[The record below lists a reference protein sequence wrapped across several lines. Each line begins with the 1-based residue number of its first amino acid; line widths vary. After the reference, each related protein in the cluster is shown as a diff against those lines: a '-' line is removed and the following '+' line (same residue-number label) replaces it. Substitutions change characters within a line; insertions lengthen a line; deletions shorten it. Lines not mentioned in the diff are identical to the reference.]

1 MALQLKEK
9 GVSVRDRVWK
19 TTECSPARRLDYPRK
34 FNADQF
40 ADHKVRGGAALGN
53 VRGKFGDG
61 ENNCGDEKNYSA
73 SNAPLRDDTEMK
85 NIERLFKLLVPHRT
99 AIIFGSLFLTFAAMT
114 NLAVPLYIKKLV
126 DVVMIEK
133 DIALMNNF
141 TFSIAG
147 LFLLQ
152 LIFSTAHN
160 YLFDLT
166 EKRVVTDFRIK
177 LFRHLHTLSLS
188 FFAQRRTG
196 EIVSRMTNDITTIEN
211 IVTDL
216 PATLLQQ
223 SIRLLGG
230 VIIITYMNW
239 KLTGLILVLAP
250 ILALFARTFGRK
262 LKKLSTEVQ
271 DKLAI
276 STTILEENISCVQ
289 VVKSFVREKLENAR
303 FGAALE
309 DSFQSAKKR
318 VIISSFFGPSIGFIA
333 FSASLILL
341 WYGGREVILG
351 AISPGELIAFILY
364 ATIIAGPM
372 GSFAR
377 LYARI
382 QEGIGASKRV
392 FEILDTKGE
401 VRDIAGA
408 KPIPELV
415 GKVEFDDVR
424 FHYREDQ
431 EVIKGICFTVE
442 PGQTV
447 ALVGP
452 SGAGKSTI
460 VQLLHRFYDPVAG
473 EIRVDGIPLKT
484 VSLAS
489 YWQQVGIVPQETILF
504 GGTILENIEYAKPG
518 VEKEELMQASQ
529 AANAHDFIM
538 ECPDGYETVVG
549 EKGIRLSAGQRQRIA
564 IARAILKNPR
574 ILILDEATSALDNES
589 ELLIQ
594 EALERL
600 MDGRTSIIIAH
611 RLSTIHN
618 ADRII
623 VMDRGE
629 IAESGS
635 HAQLMERKG
644 LYHKLYTLKSLQMVE
659 EIQGGGD

>member
-1 MALQLKEK
+1 MATPVYDTVLQFQCKNIT
-9 GVSVRDRVWK
+9 RM
-19 TTECSPARRLDYPRK
+19 
-34 FNADQF
+34 
-40 ADHKVRGGAALGN
+40 
-53 VRGKFGDG
+53 
-61 ENNCGDEKNYSA
+61 KNYKRLLILLAPYKSA
-73 SNAPLRDDTEMK
+73 LIVGAVC
-85 NIERLFKLLVPHRT
+85 LVI
-99 AIIFGSLFLTFAAMT
+99 ASLT

-126 DVVMIEK
+126 DVVMVEK
-133 DIALMNNF
+133 NMALMN
-141 TFSIAG
+141 TLTLSIAG

-152 LIFSTAHN
+152 LVFTTAHN

-166 EKRVVTDFRIK
+166 EKRAITDFRIK
-177 LFRHLHTLSLS
+177 LFKHLHTLSLS
-188 FFAQRRTG
+188 FFVKRRTG

-223 SIRLLGG
+223 SIRLFGG
-230 VIIITYMNW
+230 IIIITYMNW

-250 ILALFARTFGRK
+250 VLVVFARTFGRR
-262 LKKLSTEVQ
+262 LKKLSTEIQ
-271 DKLAI
+271 DKLAV
-276 STTILEENISCVQ
+276 STTILEENISCIQ
-289 VVKSFVREKLENAR
+289 VVKSFVREKLENQR
-303 FGAALE
+303 FSEALE
-309 DSFQSAKKR
+309 DSYQSAKKR

-333 FSASLILL
+333 FSTSLILL

-377 LYARI
+377 LYARV

-392 FEILDTKGE
+392 FEILDMKGE
-401 VRDIAGA
+401 VRDIPGA
-408 KPIPELV
+408 KPIPELT
-415 GKVEFDDVR
+415 GKVEFDNVH

-431 EVIKGICFTVE
+431 EIIKGISFSVE

-452 SGAGKSTI
+452 SGAGKSTL
-460 VQLLHRFYDPVAG
+460 VQLLHRFYDPVSG
-473 EIRVDGIPLKT
+473 EIRIDGIPLESVQLT
-484 VSLAS
+484 S
-489 YWQQVGIVPQETILF
+489 YWRQIGIVPQETILF
-504 GGTILENIEYAKPG
+504 GGTILENIEYAKLG
-518 VEKEELMQASQ
+518 VTKEDLIKAAK
-529 AANAHDFIM
+529 AANAHNFIM

-564 IARAILKNPR
+564 IARAILKNPH

-594 EALERL
+594 DALERL
-600 MDGRTSIIIAH
+600 MEGRTSFIIAH

-623 VMDRGE
+623 VMDQGQLV
-629 IAESGS
+629 ESGT
-635 HAQLMERKG
+635 HAQLMEKEG
-644 LYHKLYTLKSLQMVE
+644 LYHKLYTLKSLQMIE
-659 EIQGGGD
+659 ETEV

>member
-1 MALQLKEK
+1 M
-9 GVSVRDRVWK
+9 
-19 TTECSPARRLDYPRK
+19 
-34 FNADQF
+34 
-40 ADHKVRGGAALGN
+40 
-53 VRGKFGDG
+53 
-61 ENNCGDEKNYSA
+61 KNYKRLLILLTPYRNALIVGAICLVIA
-73 SNAPLRDDTEMK
+73 SL
-85 NIERLFKLLVPHRT
+85 
-99 AIIFGSLFLTFAAMT
+99 T

-126 DVVMIEK
+126 DVVMVEK
-133 DIALMNNF
+133 NMALMN
-141 TFSIAG
+141 TLTLSIAG
-147 LFLLQ
+147 LFLIQ
-152 LIFSTAHN
+152 LVFTTAHN

-166 EKRVVTDFRIK
+166 EKRAITDFRIK

-188 FFAQRRTG
+188 FFVKRRTG

-223 SIRLLGG
+223 SIRLFGG
-230 VIIITYMNW
+230 IIIITFMNW

-250 ILALFARTFGRK
+250 ILVVFARTFGRR
-262 LKKLSTEVQ
+262 LKKLSTEIQ
-271 DKLAI
+271 DKLAV
-276 STTILEENISCVQ
+276 STTILEENISCIQ
-289 VVKSFVREKLENAR
+289 VVKSFVREKLENER
-303 FGAALE
+303 FSDALE
-309 DSFQSAKKR
+309 DSYQSAKKR

-333 FSASLILL
+333 FSTSLILL

-377 LYARI
+377 LYARV

-392 FEILDTKGE
+392 FEILDLEGE
-401 VRDIAGA
+401 VRDIPGA
-408 KPIPELV
+408 KPIPELT
-415 GKVEFDDVR
+415 GKVEFDNVH

-431 EVIKGICFTVE
+431 EIIKGLSFAIE

-452 SGAGKSTI
+452 SGAGKSTL
-460 VQLLHRFYDPVAG
+460 VQLLHRFYDPVTG
-473 EIRVDGIPLKT
+473 QIRIDGIPLES
-484 VSLAS
+484 VQLAS
-489 YWQQVGIVPQETILF
+489 YWRQIGIVPQETILF

-518 VEKEELMQASQ
+518 VTKEELIQAAK
-529 AANAHDFIM
+529 AANAHNFIM

-564 IARAILKNPR
+564 IARAILKNPH

-594 EALERL
+594 DALERL
-600 MDGRTSIIIAH
+600 MVGRTSFIIAH

-623 VMDRGE
+623 VMDRGQ
-629 IAESGS
+629 IVESGS
-635 HAQLMERKG
+635 HAQLMQKEG
-644 LYHKLYTLKSLQMVE
+644 LYHKLYTLKSLQIIE
-659 EIQGGGD
+659 ETKVSSD

>member
-1 MALQLKEK
+1 M
-9 GVSVRDRVWK
+9 
-19 TTECSPARRLDYPRK
+19 
-34 FNADQF
+34 
-40 ADHKVRGGAALGN
+40 
-53 VRGKFGDG
+53 
-61 ENNCGDEKNYSA
+61 KNYKRLLILLSPYKKALTIGALCLIVA
-73 SNAPLRDDTEMK
+73 SL
-85 NIERLFKLLVPHRT
+85 
-99 AIIFGSLFLTFAAMT
+99 T

-126 DVVMIEK
+126 DVVMVEK
-133 DIALMNNF
+133 NMALMNNL
-141 TFSIAG
+141 TLSIAA
-147 LFLLQ
+147 LFLIQ
-152 LIFSTAHN
+152 LVFTTAHN

-166 EKRVVTDFRIK
+166 EKRAITDFRIK

-188 FFAQRRTG
+188 FFVKRRTG

-223 SIRLLGG
+223 SIRLFGG
-230 VIIITYMNW
+230 IIIITYMNW

-250 ILALFARTFGRK
+250 ILVVFARTFGRR
-262 LKKLSTEVQ
+262 LKTLSTEIQ
-271 DKLAI
+271 DKLAV
-276 STTILEENISCVQ
+276 STTILEENISCIQ
-289 VVKSFVREKLENAR
+289 VVKSFVREKLENKR
-303 FGAALE
+303 FSDALE
-309 DSFQSAKKR
+309 DSYQSAKKR

-333 FSASLILL
+333 FSTSLILL

-377 LYARI
+377 LYARV

-392 FEILDTKGE
+392 FEILDIKGE
-401 VRDIAGA
+401 VRDIPDA
-408 KPIPELV
+408 KPIPELT
-415 GKVEFDDVR
+415 GKVEFDNVR

-431 EVIKGICFTVE
+431 EIIKGICFSVE

-452 SGAGKSTI
+452 SGAGKSTL
-460 VQLLHRFYDPVAG
+460 VQLLHRFYDPVVG
-473 EIRVDGIPLKT
+473 EIRIDGIPLQSVK
-484 VSLAS
+484 LAS
-489 YWQQVGIVPQETILF
+489 YWRQIGIVPQETILF

-518 VEKEELMQASQ
+518 VTKEELIKAAK
-529 AANAHDFIM
+529 AANAHNFIM

-564 IARAILKNPR
+564 IARAILKNPH

-594 EALERL
+594 DALERL
-600 MDGRTSIIIAH
+600 MKGRTSFIIAH

-623 VMDRGE
+623 VMDRGQLV
-629 IAESGS
+629 ESGT
-635 HAQLMERKG
+635 HAQLMEKEG
-644 LYHKLYTLKSLQMVE
+644 LYHKLYTLKSLQMIE
-659 EIQGGGD
+659 ETEVSSD

>member
-1 MALQLKEK
+1 M
-9 GVSVRDRVWK
+9 
-19 TTECSPARRLDYPRK
+19 
-34 FNADQF
+34 
-40 ADHKVRGGAALGN
+40 
-53 VRGKFGDG
+53 
-61 ENNCGDEKNYSA
+61 KNYKRLLILLSPYKKALILGALCLIVA
-73 SNAPLRDDTEMK
+73 SL
-85 NIERLFKLLVPHRT
+85 
-99 AIIFGSLFLTFAAMT
+99 T

-126 DVVMIEK
+126 DVVMVEK
-133 DIALMNNF
+133 NMGLMNNL
-141 TFSIAG
+141 TLSIAA
-147 LFLLQ
+147 LFLIQ
-152 LIFSTAHN
+152 LVFTTAHN

-166 EKRVVTDFRIK
+166 EKRAITDFRIK

-188 FFAQRRTG
+188 FFVKRRTG

-223 SIRLLGG
+223 SIRLFGG
-230 VIIITYMNW
+230 IIIITYMNW

-250 ILALFARTFGRK
+250 ILVVFARTFGRR
-262 LKKLSTEVQ
+262 LKTLSTEIQ
-271 DKLAI
+271 DKLAV
-276 STTILEENISCVQ
+276 STTILEENISCIQ
-289 VVKSFVREKLENAR
+289 VVKSFVREKLENKR
-303 FGAALE
+303 FSDALE
-309 DSFQSAKKR
+309 DSYQSAKKR

-333 FSASLILL
+333 FSTSLTLL

-377 LYARI
+377 LYARV

-392 FEILDTKGE
+392 FEILDMKGE
-401 VRDIAGA
+401 VRDIPDA
-408 KPIPELV
+408 KPIPELT
-415 GKVEFDDVR
+415 GKVEFDNVH

-431 EVIKGICFTVE
+431 KIIKGICFSVE

-452 SGAGKSTI
+452 SGAGKSTL
-460 VQLLHRFYDPVAG
+460 VQLLHRFYDPVVG
-473 EIRVDGIPLKT
+473 EIRIDGIPLQSVQLT
-484 VSLAS
+484 S
-489 YWQQVGIVPQETILF
+489 YWQQIGIVPQETILF

-518 VEKEELMQASQ
+518 ITKEDLIKAAK
-529 AANAHDFIM
+529 AANAHNFIM
-538 ECPDGYETVVG
+538 ECPDEYETVVG

-564 IARAILKNPR
+564 IARAILKNPH

-594 EALERL
+594 DALDRL
-600 MDGRTSIIIAH
+600 MKGRTSFIIAH

-623 VMDRGE
+623 VMDRGQLV
-629 IAESGS
+629 ESGTHS
-635 HAQLMERKG
+635 QLMEKEG
-644 LYHKLYTLKSLQMVE
+644 LYHKLYTLKSLQMIE
-659 EIQGGGD
+659 ETVVTND

>member
-1 MALQLKEK
+1 MQNYK
-9 GVSVRDRVWK
+9 
-19 TTECSPARRLDYPRK
+19 RL
-34 FNADQF
+34 
-40 ADHKVRGGAALGN
+40 L
-53 VRGKFGDG
+53 
-61 ENNCGDEKNYSA
+61 
-73 SNAPLRDDTEMK
+73 
-85 NIERLFKLLVPHRT
+85 KLLSPYKKALILGALCLIV
-99 AIIFGSLFLTFAAMT
+99 ASLT
-114 NLAVPLYIKKLV
+114 NLAVPLYIQKLV
-126 DVVMIEK
+126 DVVMVEK
-133 DIALMNNF
+133 DMTLMNSL
-141 TFSIAG
+141 TLSIAG
-147 LFLLQ
+147 LFLIQ
-152 LIFSTAHN
+152 LLFTTAHN

-166 EKRVVTDFRIK
+166 EKRAITDFRIK

-188 FFAQRRTG
+188 FFVKRRTG

-223 SIRLLGG
+223 SIRLFGG
-230 VIIITYMNW
+230 IIIITYMNW

-250 ILALFARTFGRK
+250 ILVVFARTFGRK
-262 LKKLSTEVQ
+262 LKTLSTEIQ
-271 DKLAI
+271 DKLAV

-289 VVKSFVREKLENAR
+289 VVKSFVRENLENER
-303 FGAALE
+303 FGNALE
-309 DSFQSAKKR
+309 DSYQSAKKR

-333 FSASLILL
+333 FSTSLTLL
-341 WYGGREVILG
+341 WYGGREVIIG

-377 LYARI
+377 LYARV

-392 FEILDTKGE
+392 FEILDMQGE
-401 VRDIAGA
+401 VRDPPDA
-408 KPIPELV
+408 KPIPELA
-415 GKVEFDDVR
+415 GKVEFDNVH

-431 EVIKGICFTVE
+431 EIIKGIHFTIE

-452 SGAGKSTI
+452 SGAGKSTL
-460 VQLLHRFYDPVAG
+460 VQLLHRFYDPISG

-484 VSLAS
+484 VQLSS
-489 YWQQVGIVPQETILF
+489 YWKQIGIVPQETILF

-518 VEKEELMQASQ
+518 VTKEELINAAK
-529 AANAHDFIM
+529 AANAHNFIM
-538 ECPDGYETVVG
+538 ECPEGYETVVG

-564 IARAILKNPR
+564 IARAILKNPH

-594 EALERL
+594 DALERL
-600 MDGRTSIIIAH
+600 MQGRTSFIIAH
-611 RLSTIHN
+611 RLSTIHT

-623 VMDRGE
+623 VLDKGKLV
-629 IAESGS
+629 ESGT
-635 HAQLMERKG
+635 HTHLMQQQG

-659 EIQGGGD
+659 DTEINNSPLIPGSD